1 MATDYFLKIEGI
13 DGESMDSKHKGSI
26 QLDSW
31 SWGAAN
37 TASFGHGGGGGTG
50 KVSMQDFNFVMPTS
64 KASPGLILA
73 CSQGKHIASATLSAR
88 KAGTEQNEYL
98 TFKFTDVFVSSYNI
112 GGAGMGGDTPTD
124 QVSLAFA
131 KVEWMYQQQDQK
143 GSVGSP
149 VKGGW
154 DLQKNVK
161 V

>member
-13 DGESMDSKHKGSI
+13 DGESLDHKFKGSI

-37 TASFGHGGGGGTG
+37 SASFGVGGGGGTG
-50 KVSMQDFNFVMPTS
+50 KVSMQDFSFTMPTS
-64 KASPGLILA
+64 KASPGLILS
-73 CSQGKHIASATLSAR
+73 CSQGKHIPHATLSAR
-88 KAGTEQNEYL
+88 KAGTDQNEYL
-98 TFKFTDVFVSSYNI
+98 TFKFTDVFVSSYSI
-112 GGAGMGGDTPTD
+112 GAGGEVPQD
-124 QVSLAFA
+124 QVSLAFG
-131 KVEWMYQQQDQK
+131 KVEWTYQQQDQK

-154 DLQKNVK
+154 DVQKNVK

>member
-13 DGESMDSKHKGSI
+13 DGESMDAKHKGSI
-26 QLDSW
+26 QLESW
-31 SWGAAN
+31 SWGATN
-37 TASFGHGGGGGTG
+37 SASFGLGGGGGSG
-50 KVSMQDFNFVMPTS
+50 KVNMQDFHFVMTTS
-64 KASPGLILA
+64 KASPGLILS

-98 TFKFTDVFVSSYNI
+98 TFKFTDVLVSSYQI
-112 GGAGMGGDTPTD
+112 GGHGVGGELPVD

>member
-1 MATDYFLKIEGI
+1 MATDYFLKIDGI
-13 DGESMDSKHKGSI
+13 DGESLDHKFKGAI

-37 TASFGHGGGGGTG
+37 AASFGAGSGGGTG
-50 KVSMQDFNFVMPTS
+50 KVSMQDFSFSMATS

-73 CSQGKHIASATLSAR
+73 CSQGKHIPNATLSAR
-88 KAGTEQNEYL
+88 KAGTDQNEYL
-98 TFKFTDVFVSSYNI
+98 TFKFTDVLVSSYSI
-112 GGAGMGGDTPTD
+112 SAGGEVPQD
-124 QVSLAFA
+124 QVSLAFG
-131 KVEWMYQQQDQK
+131 KVEWTYQQQDQK

-154 DLQKNVK
+154 DVQKNVK